1 MSQERSYTN
10 EWKIEKMVV
19 SSMVERLVYTEAAE
33 SSNPSL
39 PRLKRGKKKKDVW
52 VAQVVEHQVEGLIVG
67 SSSLPP
73 DKMRVTQGSERS
85 RSYASNLRVS
95 QVI

>member
-1 MSQERSYTN
+1 MN
-10 EWKIEKMVV
+10 EKKKVV

-39 PRLKRGKKKKDVW
+39 PKKKEEKRTRVW
-52 VAQVVEHQVEGLIVG
+52 VAQVVEYQVEGLIVG

-73 DKMRVTQGSERS
+73 DR
-85 RSYASNLRVS
+85 
-95 QVI
+95 

>member
-1 MSQERSYTN
+1 
-10 EWKIEKMVV
+10 MVV
-19 SSMVERLVYTEAAE
+19 SSTVERLVYTEAAE

-39 PRLKRGKKKKDVW
+39 PTPQSVW

-73 DKMRVTQGSERS
+73 DSAGSRRDKPGSLFQEGEKRKWD
-85 RSYASNLRVS
+85 
-95 QVI
+95 